1 MMLGMKK
8 TSPAIASAMSNLAPG
23 LIFIVAVCLTHV
35 AASIVS
41 VPCSLEKFEV
51 ECWYSRAKVGG
62 TFVCFSGAVAMS
74 CFHSNS
80 NSPNLTSKEPKL
92 LMKHLDKNT
101 YSDRILGCFYLLA
114 AVVLQ
119 LQTANMM
126 RFIFMRD
133 NFCAGLC
140 SHCTD
145 ASPNTRQ
152 NTWRS
157 NGWCVHS
164 ITDVVSEQKRPF
176 SCCHLLTHPNT
187 LCSYSFSH
195 PLQADHKFRKVGMAS
210 NSDFLYLVSTAGVVL
225 MFVGLCIVLWAKSHE
240 SCSVFDVNDGSRQP
254 VDDVEKPLV
263 WSRDAHEWLCGN
275 MVKCTNKTAAMKR
288 RRQYQFLAL

>member
-1 MMLGMKK
+1 IVISNHFLAAGLVPLFLHIFAGLATAFVFLPFGLLLREKWSAKLCAILIAQFVLHGFGVHVLFTLIQTLYTEMMLGMKK

-23 LIFIVAVCLTHV
+23 LIFIVAVCLT
-35 AASIVS
+35 
-41 VPCSLEKFEV
+41 LEKFEV

-114 AVVLQ
+114 EVVLQ

-133 NFCAGLC
+133 NFCA
-140 SHCTD
+140 
-145 ASPNTRQ
+145 
-152 NTWRS
+152 
-157 NGWCVHS
+157 
-164 ITDVVSEQKRPF
+164 
-176 SCCHLLTHPNT
+176 
-187 LCSYSFSH
+187 
-195 PLQADHKFRKVGMAS
+195 
-210 NSDFLYLVSTAGVVL
+210 
-225 MFVGLCIVLWAKSHE
+225 
-240 SCSVFDVNDGSRQP
+240 
-254 VDDVEKPLV
+254 
-263 WSRDAHEWLCGN
+263 
-275 MVKCTNKTAAMKR
+275 
-288 RRQYQFLAL
+288 